1 MRSSTK
7 RTRVKSSIAATAA
20 ALAVQVWLTAGM
32 ARAQEVYPS
41 KPVTVIVP
49 FQAGQGVDIMARALA
64 VELAR
69 ITGQAFPVVN
79 REGAAATIGFAALA
93 NAKPDGYTISIS
105 PNTPL
110 TVAPHLIKSVT
121 YTYDAFIPVCQSFE
135 NVMAVFV
142 GPGSPHRTLKELIT
156 AAQAQPGKVNWAT
169 TGVGSVPHLSGAAL
183 MQSAKLEAT
192 HVPFRGE
199 PQILQQLLSNEI
211 TFAAASVSG
220 MAGKGVRPLA
230 VFAEQRHSAFP
241 DVPTLAELGYP
252 AGVPGLNGVFA
263 PKGTPEPVLVVME
276 KACAD
281 ATASEGFRTSAA
293 RLHQRVAY
301 LGRRDF
307 DRRLRND
314 YDEKARLIK
323 SLNLQPE

>member
-1 MRSSTK
+1 MRHPTM
-7 RTRVKSSIAATAA
+7 RTLMIPAVATA
-20 ALAVQVWLTAGM
+20 LCTLPVSLP
-32 ARAQEVYPS
+32 AQESYPS

-49 FQAGQGVDIMARALA
+49 FQAGQGVDIMARALT
-64 VELAR
+64 VELSR
-69 ITGQAFPVVN
+69 LTGQGFPVVN

-110 TVAPHLIKSVT
+110 TVAPHIIKSVT

-142 GPGSPHRTLKELIT
+142 GPGSAHKTLKDLT
-156 AAQAQPGKVNWAT
+156 AAMQTQPGKLNWAT
-169 TGVGSVPHLSGAAL
+169 TGVGSVPHLSGAAF
-183 MQSAKLEAT
+183 MQAARLDAA

-199 PQILQQLLSNEI
+199 PPILQQLLANEI
-211 TFAAASVSG
+211 AFAAASVSG
-220 MAGKGVRPLA
+220 MAGKGVRALA
-230 VFAEQRHSAFP
+230 VFSDTRHTAYP
-241 DVPTLAELGYP
+241 DVPTMAELGFP
-252 AGVPGLNGVFA
+252 AGVPGLNGMFA
-263 PKGTPEPVLVVME
+263 PKGTPEAVLAVLE
-276 KACAD
+276 KVCAD

-307 DRRLRND
+307 DRRLRSD
-314 YDEKARLIK
+314 FDEKAKLIRALK
-323 SLNLQPE
+323 LEPE

>member
-1 MRSSTK
+1 MRTLMLPFVVTVLCSLPAS
-7 RTRVKSSIAATAA
+7 
-20 ALAVQVWLTAGM
+20 LM
-32 ARAQEVYPS
+32 AQDVFPS

-64 VELAR
+64 VELTR
-69 ITGQAFPVVN
+69 ITGQGFPVVN

-93 NAKPDGYTISIS
+93 AAKPDGYTISIS

-110 TVAPHLIKSVT
+110 TVAPYLVKSVT
-121 YTYDAFIPVCQSFE
+121 YTFDAFIPVCQSFE
-135 NVMAVFV
+135 NVMAVFT
-142 GPGSPHRTLKELIT
+142 GTGSPHKTLKELIAT
-156 AAQAQPGKVNWAT
+156 AQAQPGKLNWAT

-183 MQSAKLEAT
+183 VQAARIDAM

-199 PQILQQLLSNEI
+199 PPILQQLLANEI
-211 TFAAASVSG
+211 AFAAASVSG
-220 MAGKGVRPLA
+220 MAGKGVRALA
-230 VFAEQRHSAFP
+230 VFSDTRHTAYP
-241 DVPTLAELGYP
+241 DVPTMAELGFP
-252 AGVPGLNGVFA
+252 AGVPGLNGMFA
-263 PKGTPEPVLVVME
+263 PRGTPEPVLAVLE

-307 DRRLRND
+307 ERRLRND
-314 YDEKARLIK
+314 LEEKGRQVRA
-323 SLNLQPE
+323 LNLQPE

>member
-1 MRSSTK
+1 MKKFT
-7 RTRVKSSIAATAA
+7 ALAA
-20 ALAVQVWLTAGM
+20 ALAAAFNAAPPAAM
-32 ARAQEVYPS
+32 AQDAFPS
-41 KPVTVIVP
+41 KAVTVIVP
-49 FQAGQGVDIMARALA
+49 FQAGQGVDVMARALA

-121 YTYDAFIPVCQSFE
+121 YTYDAFVPVCQSFE

-142 GPGSPHRTLKELIT
+142 GPGSAYKTLKELIA
-156 AAQAQPGKVNWAT
+156 AAQAQPGKVNWGT
-169 TGVGSVPHLSGAAL
+169 SGVGSVPHLSGAAL
-183 MQSAKLEAT
+183 MQAAKLEAT

-199 PQILQQLLSNEI
+199 PQILQQLLVNEI

-220 MAGKGVRPLA
+220 MAGKGVRALA
-230 VFAEQRHSAFP
+230 VFSEQRHAAFP
-241 DVPTLAELGYP
+241 DVPAMAELGYP
-252 AGVPGLNGVFA
+252 AGVPGLNGMFA
-263 PKGTPEPVLVVME
+263 PRGTPEPVLAVLE

-281 ATASEGFRTSAA
+281 ATASEGFKTSAG
-293 RLHQRVAY
+293 RLQQRVAY
-301 LGRRDF
+301 LGRSAF
-307 DRRLRND
+307 DRRLRID
-314 YDEKARLIK
+314 FDEKAKLIQ
-323 SLNLQPE
+323 SLNLKAE

>member
-1 MRSSTK
+1 MQSMT
-7 RTRVKSSIAATAA
+7 TLTAA
-20 ALAVQVWLTAGM
+20 VAVALGAISHGAI
-32 ARAQEVYPS
+32 AQDAYPS

-49 FQAGQGVDIMARALA
+49 FQAGQGVDIMARVVA

-110 TVAPHLIKSVT
+110 TVAPHLLKSVT
-121 YTYDAFIPVCQSFE
+121 YTYDQFIPVCQSFE

-142 GPGSPHRTLKELIT
+142 GPGSPHKTLKDLVT
-156 AAQAQPGKVNWAT
+156 AAQAQPGKANWGT
-169 TGVGSVPHLSGAAL
+169 TGVGSVPHLSGAAML
-183 MQSAKLEAT
+183 QAAKLEAT
-192 HVPFRGE
+192 HIPFRGE
-199 PQILQQLLSNEI
+199 PQMLQQLLVNEI

-220 MAGKGVRPLA
+220 MAGKGVRALA
-230 VFAEQRHSAFP
+230 VFSDQRHTAFP
-241 DVPTLAELGYP
+241 DVPTMAELSYP
-252 AGVPGLNGVFA
+252 AGVPGLNGMFA
-263 PKGTPEPVLVVME
+263 PRGTPEPVLALLE
-276 KACAD
+276 KACAE
-281 ATASEGFRTSAA
+281 ATASEGFKTSAG

-307 DRRLRND
+307 DRRLRAD
-314 YDEKARLIK
+314 YDEKARLIQ
-323 SLNLQPE
+323 SLNLKPE

>member
-1 MRSSTK
+1 MRPMM
-7 RTRVKSSIAATAA
+7 IPAATT
-20 ALAVQVWLTAGM
+20 ALCIFSLTAP
-32 ARAQEVYPS
+32 AQEAYPA

-49 FQAGQGVDIMARALA
+49 FQAGQGVDIMARALS

-69 ITGQAFPVVN
+69 ITGQGFPVVN

-142 GPGSPHRTLKELIT
+142 GPGSPHKSLKDLIA
-156 AAQAQPGKVNWAT
+156 AAQTQPGKANWAT
-169 TGVGSVPHLSGAAL
+169 TGVGSVPHLSGAVWL
-183 MQSAKLEAT
+183 QSARLDAT

-199 PQILQQLLSNEI
+199 PQILQQLMANEI

-220 MAGKGVRPLA
+220 MAGKGVRALA
-230 VFAEQRHSAFP
+230 VFSDTRHTAFP
-241 DVPTLAELGYP
+241 DVPALVELGFP
-252 AGVPGLNGVFA
+252 AGVPGLNGMFA
-263 PKGTPEPVLVVME
+263 PKGTPEPVLAMLE
-276 KACAD
+276 KTCAE

-314 YDEKARLIK
+314 FDEKAKLIRA
-323 SLNLQPE
+323 LNLQPE

>member
-1 MRSSTK
+1 MQSMT
-7 RTRVKSSIAATAA
+7 TRAA
-20 ALAVQVWLTAGM
+20 AVAIALGAISQEALAQDA
-32 ARAQEVYPS
+32 YPS

-69 ITGQAFPVVN
+69 VTGQAFPVVN

-110 TVAPHLIKSVT
+110 TVAPHLLKSVT
-121 YTYDAFIPVCQSFE
+121 YIYDQFIPICQSFD

-142 GPGSPHRTLKELIT
+142 GPGSPHKTLKDLVS
-156 AAQAQPGKVNWAT
+156 AAQAQPDKVNWAT

-263 PKGTPEPVLVVME
+263 PKGTPEPVLAVME

-281 ATASEGFRTSAA
+281 ATAAEGFRISAA
-293 RLHQRVAY
+293 RLNQRVAY
-301 LGRRDF
+301 LGQRDF

>member
-1 MRSSTK
+1 MRTLMLPF
-7 RTRVKSSIAATAA
+7 VATVLCSLPAS
-20 ALAVQVWLTAGM
+20 LM
-32 ARAQEVYPS
+32 AQDVFPS

-64 VELAR
+64 VELTR
-69 ITGQAFPVVN
+69 ITGQGFPVVN

-93 NAKPDGYTISIS
+93 AAKPDGYTISIS

-110 TVAPHLIKSVT
+110 TVAPYLVKSVT
-121 YTYDAFIPVCQSFE
+121 YTFDAFIPVCQSFE
-135 NVMAVFV
+135 NVMAVFT
-142 GPGSPHRTLKELIT
+142 GTGSPHKTLKELIAT
-156 AAQAQPGKVNWAT
+156 AQAQPGKLNWAT

-183 MQSAKLEAT
+183 VQAARMDAM

-199 PQILQQLLSNEI
+199 PPILQQLLANEI
-211 TFAAASVSG
+211 AFAAASVSG
-220 MAGKGVRPLA
+220 MAGKGVRALA
-230 VFAEQRHSAFP
+230 VFSDTRHTAYP
-241 DVPTLAELGYP
+241 DVPTMAELGFP
-252 AGVPGLNGVFA
+252 AGVPGLNGMFA
-263 PKGTPEPVLVVME
+263 PRGTPEPVLAVLE

-307 DRRLRND
+307 ERRLRND
-314 YDEKARLIK
+314 LEEKGRQVRA
-323 SLNLQPE
+323 LNLQPE

>member
-1 MRSSTK
+1 MTTLFQSSAK
-7 RTRVKSSIAATAA
+7 ARHAAVALCA
-20 ALAVQVWLTAGM
+20 ALVTPICAAQDAFPS
-32 ARAQEVYPS
+32 RAI
-41 KPVTVIVP
+41 TVIVP
-49 FQAGQGVDIMARALA
+49 FQAGQGVDVMARALA
-64 VELAR
+64 VELSR

-110 TVAPHLIKSVT
+110 TVAPHLLKSVT

-142 GPGSPHRTLKELIT
+142 GPGSPHKTLKELI
-156 AAQAQPGKVNWAT
+156 AVAQADPGKVNWGT

-199 PQILQQLLSNEI
+199 PQILQQLLANEI

-220 MAGKGVRPLA
+220 MVGKGVRPLA
-230 VFAEQRHSAFP
+230 VFSEQRHAAFP
-241 DVPTLAELGYP
+241 DVPTLVELGFP
-252 AGVPGLNGVFA
+252 PGVPGLNGMFA
-263 PKGTPEPVLVVME
+263 PRGTPEPVLAVLE

-314 YDEKARLIK
+314 FDEKARLIK
-323 SLNLQPE
+323 SLNLKAE

>member
-1 MRSSTK
+1 MRTSLTTG
-7 RTRVKSSIAATAA
+7 RLALLALCCAAFNAFGQGT
-20 ALAVQVWLTAGM
+20 
-32 ARAQEVYPS
+32 YPS
-41 KPVTVIVP
+41 RPITVIVP
-49 FQAGQGVDIMARALA
+49 FQAGQGVDVMARALA

-79 REGAAATIGFAALA
+79 REGAAATIGFTALA
-93 NAKPDGYTISIS
+93 NAAPDGYTVSIS

-110 TVAPHLIKSVT
+110 TVAPHLLKSVS
-121 YTYDAFIPVCQSFE
+121 YTYDSFIPVCQSFE

-142 GPGSPHRTLKELIT
+142 GPGPHYKTMGELV
-156 AAQAQPGKVNWAT
+156 AAGQAQPGKFNWGT
-169 TGVGSVPHLSGAAL
+169 TGVGSVPHLSGSAF
-183 MQSAKLEAT
+183 MQSAKLSAT

-199 PQILQQLLSNEI
+199 PQLLPQLLANEI

-220 MAGKGVRPLA
+220 MAGRGVRALA
-230 VFAEQRHSAFP
+230 VFSEQRHAAFP
-241 DVPTLAELGYP
+241 DVPTMAELGYP
-252 AGVPGLNGVFA
+252 AGTPGLNGVFV
-263 PKGTPEPVLVVME
+263 PKGTPEPVLAVLE

-314 YDEKARLIK
+314 YEEKAKLVR
-323 SLNLQPE
+323 SLNIAAE

>member
-1 MRSSTK
+1 MRTLMLPF
-7 RTRVKSSIAATAA
+7 VATVLCSLPAS
-20 ALAVQVWLTAGM
+20 LM
-32 ARAQEVYPS
+32 AQDVFPS

-69 ITGQAFPVVN
+69 ITGQGFPVVN

-93 NAKPDGYTISIS
+93 AAKPDGYTISIS

-110 TVAPHLIKSVT
+110 TVAPYLVKSVT
-121 YTYDAFIPVCQSFE
+121 YTFDAFIPVCQSFE
-135 NVMAVFV
+135 NVMAVFT
-142 GPGSPHRTLKELIT
+142 GTGSPHKTLKELIAT
-156 AAQAQPGKVNWAT
+156 AQAQPGKLNWAT

-183 MQSAKLEAT
+183 VQAARMDAM

-199 PQILQQLLSNEI
+199 PPILQQLLANEI
-211 TFAAASVSG
+211 AFAAASVSG
-220 MAGKGVRPLA
+220 MAGKGVRALA
-230 VFAEQRHSAFP
+230 VFSDTRHTAYP
-241 DVPTLAELGYP
+241 DVPTMAELGFP
-252 AGVPGLNGVFA
+252 AGVPGLNGMFA
-263 PKGTPEPVLVVME
+263 PRGTPEPVLAVLE

-307 DRRLRND
+307 ERRLRND
-314 YDEKARLIK
+314 LEEKGRQVRA
-323 SLNLQPE
+323 LNLQPE

>member
-1 MRSSTK
+1 MRTLMLPF
-7 RTRVKSSIAATAA
+7 VATMLCSLPAS
-20 ALAVQVWLTAGM
+20 LM
-32 ARAQEVYPS
+32 AQDVFPS

-64 VELAR
+64 VELTR
-69 ITGQAFPVVN
+69 ITGQGFPVVN

-93 NAKPDGYTISIS
+93 AAKPDGYTISIS

-110 TVAPHLIKSVT
+110 TVAPYLVKSVT
-121 YTYDAFIPVCQSFE
+121 YTFDAFIPVCQSFE
-135 NVMAVFV
+135 NVMAVFT
-142 GPGSPHRTLKELIT
+142 GTGSPHKTLKELIAT
-156 AAQAQPGKVNWAT
+156 AQAQPGKLNWAT

-183 MQSAKLEAT
+183 VQAARMDAM

-199 PQILQQLLSNEI
+199 PPILQQLLANEI
-211 TFAAASVSG
+211 AFAAASVSG
-220 MAGKGVRPLA
+220 MAGKGVRALA
-230 VFAEQRHSAFP
+230 VFSDTRHTAYP
-241 DVPTLAELGYP
+241 DVPTMAELGFP
-252 AGVPGLNGVFA
+252 AGVPGLNGMFA
-263 PKGTPEPVLVVME
+263 PRGTPEPVLAVLE

-307 DRRLRND
+307 ERRLRND
-314 YDEKARLIK
+314 LEEKGRQVRA
-323 SLNLQPE
+323 LNLQPE